1 MSTGAI
7 LDHVAADQAT
17 EGSQIEYRGWRGRLT
32 TGVNPFGTSGRERC
46 IVHDRWGIRYL
57 HDPVSDLVF
66 CSPRFSQESLEA
78 CYQSPTAHTDVRT
91 FENFDRALWESSRRR
106 SYLVSR
112 LKMNLINR
120 YLSPGAR
127 VLDVGCHMGLFV
139 LLCQEAGYDA
149 RGMDV
154 SAPAIETGIRSVGAQ
169 NLRVAMIES
178 ADVEPESIDGLVIW
192 DVLEHLY
199 NLMEVMQACADAIK
213 PGGYF
218 FAQIPNHRGL
228 SARLKTIAARI
239 GLTGGKFNHFGFPW
253 HLYHFS
259 PRSLD
264 LLMQRV
270 GLKTV
275 EIASVSHRSKLG
287 QMRGPFTRFV
297 ERMALSDY
305 LYVVAR
311 KETPACRR
319 LR

>member
-139 LLCQEAGYDA
+139 LLCQEAGNVRRVYIGKVRLGRPHHA
-149 RGMDV
+149 RDNV
-154 SAPAIETGIRSVGAQ
+154 RFRCLRHRAPQFAPSF
-169 NLRVAMIES
+169 
-178 ADVEPESIDGLVIW
+178 ID
-192 DVLEHLY
+192 
-199 NLMEVMQACADAIK
+199 
-213 PGGYF
+213 
-218 FAQIPNHRGL
+218 R
-228 SARLKTIAARI
+228 
-239 GLTGGKFNHFGFPW
+239 
-253 HLYHFS
+253 
-259 PRSLD
+259 
-264 LLMQRV
+264 
-270 GLKTV
+270 
-275 EIASVSHRSKLG
+275 
-287 QMRGPFTRFV
+287 
-297 ERMALSDY
+297 RM
-305 LYVVAR
+305 
-311 KETPACRR
+311 P
-319 LR
+319 